1 MLNCFQFSFFH
12 YQLFL
17 YICHLEIYEKMRHLN
32 KIATLCF
39 FAALLLVSCTK
50 YGTAVST
57 INYTFDKATK
67 QLTVNA
73 QIIDNGGCDYYMEQ
87 GFCYSLFTPPDMNDI
102 FTTQVKV
109 NGYSEVDTFSAT
121 FTLPLADTSYYVR
134 AYVKNSAGLSYSDVK
149 KVSTNPFDYPEE

>member
-1 MLNCFQFSFFH
+1 M
-12 YQLFL
+12 

-32 KIATLCF
+32 KIVTLCF
-39 FAALLLVSCTK
+39 CAALLLVSCTK

-57 INYTFDKATK
+57 ISYSFDKVTK

-109 NGYSEVDTFSAT
+109 NGYSEVDTFSTT
-121 FTLPLADTSYYVR
+121 FNLPLADTAYYVR

-149 KVSTNPFDYPEE
+149 KVSTNPLDYPEE

>member
-1 MLNCFQFSFFH
+1 
-12 YQLFL
+12 
-17 YICHLEIYEKMRHLN
+17 MRHLN

-39 FAALLLVSCTK
+39 CAALLLVSCTK

-57 INYTFDKATK
+57 INYSFDKATK

-121 FTLPLADTSYYVR
+121 FTLPLADTAYYVR
-134 AYVKNSAGLSYSDVK
+134 AYVKNSAGLSYSDVV
-149 KVSTNPFDYPEE
+149 KVSTNPSDYPEK